1 MLPQLYRKLLEK
13 YGDPVE
19 YWPQWCAK
27 SKSLK
32 EREKI
37 IIGMVLVQRTSWHNA
52 NIALK
57 NLKKENL
64 LSLEKIAGL
73 KNLDHLTA
81 LIRPAG
87 FYQSKPKRLFDLCTF
102 IIGHGGV
109 RGLMKK
115 DAKDI
120 RELLLSV
127 KGVGQE
133 TADTIALYALDKPVF
148 IIDEYT
154 RRWAEANNLT
164 KEKDYTKLQQFF
176 HDNFKPDL
184 ISYQNLHTLII
195 VSQRGREKS
204 MMEVV

>member
-64 LSLEKIAGL
+64 LSLEKIAG
-73 KNLDHLTA
+73 
-81 LIRPAG
+81 
-87 FYQSKPKRLFDLCTF
+87 F
-102 IIGHGGV
+102 
-109 RGLMKK
+109 
-115 DAKDI
+115 
-120 RELLLSV
+120 
-127 KGVGQE
+127 
-133 TADTIALYALDKPVF
+133 
-148 IIDEYT
+148 
-154 RRWAEANNLT
+154 
-164 KEKDYTKLQQFF
+164 
-176 HDNFKPDL
+176 
-184 ISYQNLHTLII
+184 
-195 VSQRGREKS
+195 
-204 MMEVV
+204 